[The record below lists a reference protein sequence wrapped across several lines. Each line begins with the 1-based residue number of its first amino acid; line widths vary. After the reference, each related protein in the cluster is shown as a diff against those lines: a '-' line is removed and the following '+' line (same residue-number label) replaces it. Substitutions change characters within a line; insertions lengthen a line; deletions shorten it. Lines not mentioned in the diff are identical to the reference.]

1 MPFSGAVPLIQTQE
15 ALAGRLAEMNLRL
28 RGGPLPHSGSGNA
41 FSRRR
46 QPGGRG
52 ARGFASPRGL
62 GAGTGVTADDLLS
75 HDGSGEGEDVL
86 LELEE
91 AAKSVGGAALLVA
104 KETAAFVSET
114 AAGLFP
120 EVFPEEPRRRGRGES
135 DSWSLEQQ
143 RRRRMRQESGGGGG
157 GGARDAEQR
166 RRAGAVRERASGVRR
181 AASGFAQSSVNRAGF
196 AVAQSMANGALRA
209 AEAAADWA
217 GDGALAREYVL
228 LFIAAFCL
236 VFKRGVGAAVA
247 LLVVIRFGR
256 TAAQK
261 LVSEG
266 WREERA
272 KKERAMD
279 NGGVT
284 AGAAAVGGGGG
295 GGAATYRRDSQ
306 SVRYTSAGR
315 RPRRREAATA
325 SARVEESRRPRP
337 QKAQGKKKV
346 KRKSTFSRRSKKT
359 TARKPLWESDS
370 DDDDRGCVVM

>member
-1 MPFSGAVPLIQTQE
+1 MDAFSRCCAALQTQE
-15 ALAGRLAEMNLRL
+15 ALAESLAEMNLRL

-52 ARGFASPRGL
+52 ARGFGSPRGV
-62 GAGTGVTADDLLS
+62 GAGAGVSADDLLS
-75 HDGSGEGEDVL
+75 HDGGGGEGEDVL

-120 EVFPEEPRRRGRGES
+120 EVFPEEPRRGES
-135 DSWSLEQQ
+135 DPSSLEQQ
-143 RRRRMRQESGGGGG
+143 RRRRMRQEGGGGR
-157 GGARDAEQR
+157 GAREAEQR

-261 LVSEG
+261 LVSRG
-266 WREERA
+266 WREDRAKRERA
-272 KKERAMD
+272 RD

-284 AGAAAVGGGGG
+284 AGAAAVGGRVG
-295 GGAATYRRDSQ
+295 GGATTYRRDNQ
-306 SVRYTSAGR
+306 SARYTPAGR

-325 SARVEESRRPRP
+325 KAKVEENRRPRP
-337 QKAQGKKKV
+337 KIAQGKKV
-346 KRKSTFSRRSKKT
+346 KRKSTPSKRSKKA